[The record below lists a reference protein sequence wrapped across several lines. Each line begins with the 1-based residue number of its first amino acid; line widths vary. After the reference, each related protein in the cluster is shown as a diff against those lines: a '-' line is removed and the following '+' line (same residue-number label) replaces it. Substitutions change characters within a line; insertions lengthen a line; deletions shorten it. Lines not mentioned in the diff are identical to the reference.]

1 MASGEGADPVERHVR
16 VHRTARFF
24 QLGGVGGRSDAREIW
39 LACHGYGQLAAPFA
53 RALDPLND
61 GTRVV
66 VAPEGLSRFYLD
78 DPTKRHGP
86 DSPVGA
92 SWMTREDR
100 EHEITD
106 YVEYLDTIVGQIQS
120 ELATPG
126 ANVVAL
132 GFSQGVATASRW
144 AVFGRTKIDRL
155 ILWGGT
161 IPKDLPADR
170 GEQLFRGAS
179 LTFVA
184 GHADRMVP
192 VDAILREQHELEQR
206 GIRSA
211 LLTHK
216 GAHALSSE
224 ALRELAAATSNGA

>member
-1 MASGEGADPVERHVR
+1 VASGADPIERHVR

-24 QLGGVGGRSDAREIW
+24 QLGGVGEGPETREIW

-53 RALDPLND
+53 RALAPLND

-78 DPTKRHGP
+78 DPMKRHGP

-100 EHEITD
+100 ESEITD
-106 YVEYLDTIVGQIQS
+106 YVEYLDTIVSQIQR

-126 ANVVAL
+126 ARVVAL

-144 AVFGRTKIDRL
+144 AVFGHTKIDRL
-155 ILWGGT
+155 ILWGGA

-170 GEQLFRGAS
+170 GVKLFRDAS
-179 LTFVA
+179 LTLVA
-184 GHADRMVP
+184 GRADRLVP
-192 VDAILREQHELEQR
+192 VDAIVREQRELEQR
-206 GIRSA
+206 GIPSA
-211 LLTHK
+211 LLLHE
-216 GAHALSSE
+216 GGHALSSE
-224 ALRELAAATSNGA
+224 ALRELAAATSSGA